1 MGACAGAHNIAATY
15 RQLGNFRRAFHWWK
29 RTAGPNNDD
38 AWIEVGYC
46 LQYGIGTRRNRAAA
60 IKGYRQAV
68 RSDCIAEFGQEEA
81 QYLLA
86 IALLDRAMP
95 RDRQEAERLLDL
107 AAEDGDY
114 PQATDLLQQLQDNQ
128 TQCICRCRRE
138 LSRRLGGK
146 AHCSI
151 HATA

>member
-1 MGACAGAHNIAATY
+1 
-15 RQLGNFRRAFHWWK
+15 
-29 RTAGPNNDD
+29 
-38 AWIEVGYC
+38 
-46 LQYGIGTRRNRAAA
+46 
-60 IKGYRQAV
+60 
-68 RSDCIAEFGQEEA
+68 
-81 QYLLA
+81 
-86 IALLDRAMP
+86 MP